1 MNEKNLEE
9 LVKLKA
15 ENEVM
20 RKRLEKRENDK
31 KSLNEQN

>member
-1 MNEKNLEE
+1 VNEKNLEE